1 MAIKRITHVKAYD
14 MSNKEL
20 IEAAIDLAYQVG
32 EVTSDV
38 DCLDY
43 ASSMVALLTEIKWRA
58 AMNKF
63 SIKVDRI

>member
-20 IEAAIDLAYQVG
+20 IDSALDLAYQVG

-38 DCLDY
+38 ECIDY
-43 ASSMVALLTEIKWRA
+43 ASSMCALLTEIKWRA
-58 AMNKF
+58 CLSKF
-63 SIKVDRI
+63 YIKADRV